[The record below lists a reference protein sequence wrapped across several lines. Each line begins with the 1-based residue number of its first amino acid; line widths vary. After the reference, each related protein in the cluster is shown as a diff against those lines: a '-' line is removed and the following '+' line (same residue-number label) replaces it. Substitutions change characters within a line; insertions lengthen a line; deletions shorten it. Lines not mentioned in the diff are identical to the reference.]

1 MNRTDDS
8 ATTTGLV
15 SPLLN
20 SVLRVVCMLC
30 AIGSLATVH
39 ASAAGPVAAANQKVQ
54 ITRDIV
60 YAKTGNVELRCDV
73 YSPVHAAQTVDTNA
87 EDANADDASATANT
101 SAPPSFRPAVLV
113 IHGGAWSSGS
123 KTFVANYANQLAQAG
138 AVAVAI
144 DYRHAPVHKFPAQV
158 DDVRDALV
166 WVNENA
172 EEWKIDTQRVG
183 LFGYS
188 AGGHLAC
195 MLATLVDEPQDVVA
209 TTTQWN
215 VDDQRWKKLP
225 SVKAVVAGGPP
236 CDLTTIPP
244 RNTGLEFFLGG
255 TRAQKPDVYIA
266 ASPISFASAGDT
278 PICFI
283 HGEKDFIVPI
293 QSSRV
298 LYDAQVA
305 CGVKSEFVTIEKQGH
320 MFTFVHPKTGD
331 ALRDFMTRML
341 EMPQT
346 AATPET
352 ADKPQ

>member
-1 MNRTDDS
+1 MNRTDDTS
-8 ATTTGLV
+8 ITMRRVGRFLQSV
-15 SPLLN
+15 S
-20 SVLRVVCMLC
+20 RAVCTVS
-30 AIGSLATVH
+30 AIGSVAVAHTF
-39 ASAAGPVAAANQKVQ
+39 AAGPVAAANQKVQ
-54 ITRDIV
+54 VTRDIV
-60 YAKTGNVELRCDV
+60 YAMSGDLRLRCDI
-73 YSPVHAAQTVDTNA
+73 YSPVGVPNKDAPNKDVANA
-87 EDANADDASATANT
+87 EDTNTQDAAASATTRANK
-101 SAPPSFRPAVLV
+101 ALRPVVVV

-123 KTFVANYANQLAQAG
+123 KTVVGTYANQLAQAG

-144 DYRHAPVHKFPAQV
+144 DYRHAPLHKFPAQV

-166 WVNENA
+166 WIKENA
-172 EEWKIDTQRVG
+172 DAWKIDTQRIG

-195 MLATLVDEPQDVVA
+195 MIATLADEPHDVVA
-209 TTTQWN
+209 PTTHWDA
-215 VDDQRWKKLP
+215 DDQRWEKLP
-225 SVKAVVAGGPP
+225 TIKAVVAGGPP

-244 RNTGLEFFLGG
+244 KNTGLEFFLGG
-255 TRAQKPDVYIA
+255 TRAQKPDVYVA

-320 MFTFVHPKTGD
+320 MFTFVHPKTGV
-331 ALRDFMTRML
+331 ALREFMTRML
-341 EMPQT
+341 DLS
-346 AATPET
+346 
-352 ADKPQ
+352 AD

>member
-1 MNRTDDS
+1 MNRTDDT
-8 ATTTGLV
+8 AITMRRVGCFLQ
-15 SPLLN
+15 
-20 SVLRVVCMLC
+20 SVLRAVCTFS
-30 AIGSLATVH
+30 AIYSVAVAHTF
-39 ASAAGPVAAANQKVQ
+39 AAGPVPAANQKVQ
-54 ITRDIV
+54 VTRDIV
-60 YAKTGNVELRCDV
+60 YAMSGDLRLRCDV
-73 YSPVHAAQTVDTNA
+73 YNPVGVPAKNDAIAEDTNTQA
-87 EDANADDASATANT
+87 SAASATTPADE
-101 SAPPSFRPAVLV
+101 ALRPVVVV

-123 KTFVANYANQLAQAG
+123 KTMVGTYANQLAQAG

-144 DYRHAPVHKFPAQV
+144 DYRHAPLHKFPSQV

-166 WVNENA
+166 WIKENA
-172 EEWKIDTQRVG
+172 DAWKIDTQRVG

-195 MLATLVDEPQDVVA
+195 MIATLVDEPHDVVA

-215 VDDQRWKKLP
+215 ADDQRWKKLP
-225 SVKAVVAGGPP
+225 TIKAVVAGGPP

-244 RNTGLEFFLGG
+244 KNTGLEFFLGG
-255 TRAQKPDVYIA
+255 TRAQKPDVYVA

-320 MFTFVHPKTGD
+320 MFTFVHPKTGV
-331 ALRDFMTRML
+331 ALREFMTRML
-341 EMPQT
+341 DLS
-346 AATPET
+346 
-352 ADKPQ
+352 AD

>member
-1 MNRTDDS
+1 MNRTDDT
-8 ATTTGLV
+8 AITMRRVGCFLQ
-15 SPLLN
+15 
-20 SVLRVVCMLC
+20 SVLRAVCTFS
-30 AIGSLATVH
+30 AINSVAVAHTF
-39 ASAAGPVAAANQKVQ
+39 AAGPVAAANQKVQ
-54 ITRDIV
+54 VTRDIV
-60 YAKTGNVELRCDV
+60 YAMSGDLRLRCDV
-73 YSPVHAAQTVDTNA
+73 YNPAGVPNKDDANA
-87 EDANADDASATANT
+87 EDTNPQAGAASATTPADE
-101 SAPPSFRPAVLV
+101 ALRPVVVV

-123 KTFVANYANQLAQAG
+123 KTMVGTYANQLAQAG

-144 DYRHAPVHKFPAQV
+144 DYRHAPLHKFPAQV

-166 WVNENA
+166 WIKENA
-172 EEWKIDTQRVG
+172 DEWKIDTQRVG

-195 MLATLVDEPQDVVA
+195 MIATLVDEPHDVVA

-215 VDDQRWKKLP
+215 ADDQRWKKLP
-225 SVKAVVAGGPP
+225 TVKAVVAGGPP

-244 RNTGLEFFLGG
+244 KNTGLEFFLGG
-255 TRAQKPDVYIA
+255 TRAQKPDVYAA

-320 MFTFVHPKTGD
+320 MFTFVHPKTGV
-331 ALRDFMTRML
+331 ALREFMTRML
-341 EMPQT
+341 DLS
-346 AATPET
+346 
-352 ADKPQ
+352 AD